1 MNQLAQIDEAL
12 VLWLNAFVGRSAL
25 LDSVMEALVSDYLVP
40 VLSSLV
46 LLGLWFSGTSD
57 AERYRNQL
65 VTLTGGIAVGFA
77 NALVTMANLLTFRN
91 RPFVDLDINLYFY
104 APTDSS
110 FPANPASVGFAIA
123 TVVWVRHRRFGA
135 ALYVLASLWGLAR
148 VYAGVHYPTDI
159 FAGAIV
165 GVIAALLAAALVQR
179 LAFIP
184 HHVFKAFRAVY
195 IA

>member
-1 MNQLAQIDEAL
+1 MSQLAHIDEAL
-12 VLWLNAFVGRSAL
+12 VLWLNGFVGRSTAL
-25 LDSVMEALVSDYLVP
+25 DALMEALVSDYLVP

-46 LLGLWFSGTSD
+46 LLGLWFSGSSD

-65 VTLTGGIAVGFA
+65 VTLTGGIAVGFS
-77 NALVTMANLLTFRN
+77 NALVTISNLLTFRD

-104 APTDSS
+104 APTESS

-123 TVVWVRHRRFGA
+123 TVVWIRHRRLGA

-159 FAGAIV
+159 VGGAIL
-165 GVIAALLAAALVQR
+165 GVIAASLATGLVGR

-184 HHVFKAFRAVY
+184 RHVFKAFRAVY
-195 IA
+195 VA

>member
-1 MNQLAQIDEAL
+1 MSQLAQIDEAL
-12 VLWLNAFVGRSAL
+12 VLWLNGFVGRSAL
-25 LDSVMEALVSDYLVP
+25 LDALMEALVSDYLVP

-46 LLGLWFSGTSD
+46 LLGLWFSGSSD

-77 NALVTMANLLTFRN
+77 NALVTIANLLTFRD
-91 RPFVDLDINLYFY
+91 RPFADLDINLFFY

-123 TVVWVRHRRFGA
+123 TVVWVRHRRLGA

-159 FAGAIV
+159 LGGAIL
-165 GVIAALLAAALVQR
+165 GVIAASLATGLMRR

-184 HHVFKAFRAVY
+184 RHVFKAFRAVY
-195 IA
+195 VA

>member
-184 HHVFKAFRAVY
+184 RHVFKAFRAVY

>member
-159 FAGAIV
+159 FAVAIV

-184 HHVFKAFRAVY
+184 RHVFKAFRAVY

>member
-1 MNQLAQIDEAL
+1 MSQLAQIDEAL
-12 VLWLNAFVGRSAL
+12 VLWLNGFVGRSAL
-25 LDSVMEALVSDYLVP
+25 VDALMEALVSDYLVP
-40 VLSSLV
+40 VLGSLV
-46 LLGLWFSGTSD
+46 LLGLWFTGSSD
-57 AERYRNQL
+57 VERYRNQL

-77 NALVTMANLLTFRN
+77 NALVTIANVWTFRD
-91 RPFVDLDINLYFY
+91 RPFVDLDINLHFY

-123 TVVWVRHRRFGA
+123 TVVWVRHRRLGT
-135 ALYVLASLWGLAR
+135 ALYVLAALWGLAR

-159 FAGAIV
+159 LGGAVI
-165 GVIAALLAAALVQR
+165 GAIAALLATALVRR

-184 HHVFKAFRAVY
+184 RHVFKAFRAVY